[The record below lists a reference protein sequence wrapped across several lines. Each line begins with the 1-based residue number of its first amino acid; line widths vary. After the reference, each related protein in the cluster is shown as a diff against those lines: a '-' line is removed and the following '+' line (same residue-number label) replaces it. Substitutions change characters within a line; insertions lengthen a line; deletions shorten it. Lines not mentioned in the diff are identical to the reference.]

1 MTDEETVYKLTVGEM
16 REKIEAE
23 CKKHMYCDG
32 CPIYKEPGSDCCN
45 TPAQIVKHYELLF
58 GDKARIEEAV
68 DHPAHYCYS
77 KYEPKDVIRDW
88 GLNFNLGSAVKY
100 IARAGRKDD
109 IIQDLEKAKK
119 FLEFEIEALQEER
132 KNGH

>member
-1 MTDEETVYKLTVGEM
+1 MMDELTVGEM
-16 REKIEAE
+16 KEKIEAE
-23 CKKHMYCDG
+23 CNKYMHCDG
-32 CPIYKEPGSDCCN
+32 CPIFSEPGTDCYN

-58 GDKARIEEAV
+58 GDKASVVTPCDNNAV
-68 DHPAHYCYS
+68 DHPSHYCYS
-77 KYEPKDVIRDW
+77 KYEPKDVIRGW

-119 FLEFEIEALQEER
+119 FLEFEIEALKEE
-132 KNGH
+132 